1 MNDRNGPVVGVIP
14 AAGRGVRLGESLPK
28 AFVELDGRTMLDRAV
43 EAMLTS
49 AVVDR
54 VVVVVPPDLVTSVAA
69 TAPPQVQVV
78 AGGAERTDSVRVG
91 LAAAEDAAHVLV
103 HDAARALTP
112 PELFTRIVA
121 ELRGGRR
128 AVIPVLP
135 VADTVKSVDGAGRV
149 TGTPDRSALRAVQ
162 TPQGF
167 AADLLRRANA
177 GAGDATDDAGL
188 VERLGES
195 VYTVPGEPLA
205 FKITTPLD
213 LVLARAVLAAGT
225 PVGQES

>member
-1 MNDRNGPVVGVIP
+1 MNDRNGPVVGIVP

-78 AGGAERTDSVRVG
+78 AGGAERTDSVRAG

-112 PELFTRIVA
+112 PELFARIVA

>member
-1 MNDRNGPVVGVIP
+1 M
-14 AAGRGVRLGESLPK
+14 
-28 AFVELDGRTMLDRAV
+28 
-43 EAMLTS
+43 
-49 AVVDR
+49 
-54 VVVVVPPDLVTSVAA
+54 
-69 TAPPQVQVV
+69 
-78 AGGAERTDSVRVG
+78 
-91 LAAAEDAAHVLV
+91 
-103 HDAARALTP
+103 
-112 PELFTRIVA
+112 
-121 ELRGGRR
+121 
-128 AVIPVLP
+128 
-135 VADTVKSVDGAGRV
+135 
-149 TGTPDRSALRAVQ
+149 Q